1 MSQGLRRVLFFTAL
15 YMAVFGYL
23 AFDRGNIEFI
33 FYFFAMFVFI
43 GLVAF
48 AHLSV
53 RFSVGV
59 LSALSIWGFLHMAGG
74 TLPSPALQFNE
85 DGKREVLYAWWLLP
99 GMLRYDHVVHAFGY
113 GAAATACWQALARHL
128 RQRGHVTYG
137 IAIIVA
143 LCSMGLGTINEM
155 VEFVATKI
163 EPDHGVGG
171 YENTVVDL
179 IANGVGSTAAAL
191 LVWLRPRGL

>member
-1 MSQGLRRVLFFTAL
+1 MSSGLRRVLYFTAL

-23 AFDRGNIEFI
+23 AFQRGSTEFI
-33 FYFFAMFVFI
+33 FYFFTMFVFI

-59 LSALSIWGFLHMAGG
+59 LWALSIWGFLHMAGG
-74 TLPSPALQFNE
+74 TVPSPRAS
-85 DGKREVLYAWWLLP
+85 DGEVLYAWWVIP
-99 GMLRYDHVVHAFGY
+99 PEVLRYDHVVHAFGY

-137 IAIIVA
+137 IAVIVA
-143 LCSMGLGTINEM
+143 LCGMGLGTINEM

-163 EPDHGVGG
+163 DPDHGVGG
-171 YENTVVDL
+171 YENTVKDL
-179 IANGVGSTAAAL
+179 IANGVGATIAAL